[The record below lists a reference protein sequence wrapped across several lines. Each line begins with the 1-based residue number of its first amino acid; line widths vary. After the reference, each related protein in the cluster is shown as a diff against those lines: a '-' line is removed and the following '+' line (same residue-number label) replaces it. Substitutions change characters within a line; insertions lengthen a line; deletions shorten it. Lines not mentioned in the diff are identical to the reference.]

1 MLSPKLCKLAS
12 SGTGRGASGPR
23 VVVVVVLPENV
34 VVVDVVD
41 VEDVDVDVV
50 ELVVEDVVE
59 EEDDDVVD
67 VVVEESIVV
76 VEDVVV
82 VDDRG
87 TNVVVVLEV
96 MDGQGH
102 PTMLLHSQSTMKLP
116 LQSTR

>member
-1 MLSPKLCKLAS
+1 MLSPKLCKLAP

-34 VVVDVVD
+34 VVVEVVD
-41 VEDVDVDVV
+41 VEDVDVVD
-50 ELVVEDVVE
+50 EDVVVV
-59 EEDDDVVD
+59 VVD
-67 VVVEESIVV
+67 
-76 VEDVVV
+76 V